1 MQDKFDKI
9 RPYLN
14 HEIQAVFNQL
24 VANNEVL
31 QSAGAVMPSE
41 LIEDFLQN
49 YEQISDID
57 TFQERYM
64 LPMLEYLKGI
74 KQTEITFSGLT
85 NYSFPALLLSN
96 HRDIIMDSA
105 FLQYVLVTNGFR
117 TSEIAIGNNLMAKPW
132 ITAAMR
138 INKSFIVRRNLTKGE
153 QISAFVELS
162 SYIANT
168 IATKRN
174 SIWLAHREGRAKDSD
189 DRTQVSLLKMLALSG
204 KGNFIENL
212 KSLNIQPLSVSYE
225 YDACDYL
232 KVKELQQKRDNPD
245 FEKSTT
251 DDVQSMQIG
260 ALGFTSEIHYSFTPI
275 INDELDKI
283 AMLGL
288 PRNKEVELVA
298 ELIDRQIHK
307 AYKIYKS
314 NYIAYDT
321 LNGENLHE
329 SFYNSE
335 EKTTFANYIA
345 GQISKIDLDNVD
357 KEFCTEKILEM
368 YANPLKNKLSA
379 DLH

>member
-14 HEIQAVFNQL
+14 HEIQAVFSQL
-24 VANNEVL
+24 VANDEVL
-31 QSAGAVMPSE
+31 QGAGVVMPSE

-49 YEQISDID
+49 YEQIADID
-57 TFQERYM
+57 SFQKRYM
-64 LPMLEYLKGI
+64 LPMLENLKKI
-74 KQTEITFSGLT
+74 KRTEITFSEIEH
-85 NYSFPALLLSN
+85 YRPSALLLSN

-105 FLQYVLVTNGFR
+105 FLQYVLVSNGFR

-168 IATKRN
+168 ITTERN

-204 KGNFIENL
+204 KGSFIENL
-212 KSLNIQPLSVSYE
+212 KTLNIQPLSISYE

-232 KVKELQQKRDNPD
+232 KAKELQQKRDNPY
-245 FEKSTT
+245 FEKSTM
-251 DDVQSMQIG
+251 DDVKSMQIG
-260 ALGFTSEIHYSFTPI
+260 ALGFASTIHYSFTPI

-283 AMLGL
+283 SMLRL

-314 NYIAYDT
+314 NYIAYDM
-321 LNGENLHE
+321 LKGEKFYE

-335 EKTTFANYIA
+335 EKTIFANYIA
-345 GQISKIDLDNVD
+345 GQVSKIDLDNVD

>member
-14 HEIQAVFNQL
+14 HEIQAVFSQL
-24 VANNEVL
+24 VANDEVL
-31 QSAGAVMPSE
+31 QGAGVVMPSE

-49 YEQISDID
+49 YEQIADID
-57 TFQERYM
+57 SFQKRYM
-64 LPMLEYLKGI
+64 LPMLENLKKI
-74 KQTEITFSGLT
+74 KRTEITFSEIEH
-85 NYSFPALLLSN
+85 YRPSALLLSN

-105 FLQYVLVTNGFR
+105 FLQYVLVSNGFR

-168 IATKRN
+168 ITTERN

-204 KGNFIENL
+204 KGSFIENL
-212 KSLNIQPLSVSYE
+212 KTLNIQPLSISYE

-232 KVKELQQKRDNPD
+232 KAKELQQKRDNPD
-245 FEKSTT
+245 FEKSTM
-251 DDVQSMQIG
+251 DDVKSMQIG
-260 ALGFTSEIHYSFTPI
+260 ALGFASTIHYSFTPT

-283 AMLGL
+283 SMLRL

-314 NYIAYDT
+314 NYIAYDM
-321 LNGENLHE
+321 LKGEKFYE

-335 EKTTFANYIA
+335 EKTIFANYIA
-345 GQISKIDLDNVD
+345 GQVSKIDLDNVD

-379 DLH
+379 DLY

>member
-14 HEIQAVFNQL
+14 HEIQAVFSQL
-24 VANNEVL
+24 VANDEVL
-31 QSAGAVMPSE
+31 QGAGVVMPSE

-49 YEQISDID
+49 YEQIADID
-57 TFQERYM
+57 SFQKRYM
-64 LPMLEYLKGI
+64 LPMLENLKKI
-74 KQTEITFSGLT
+74 KRTEITFSEIEH
-85 NYSFPALLLSN
+85 YRPSALLLSN

-105 FLQYVLVTNGFR
+105 FLQYVLVSNGFR

-168 IATKRN
+168 ITTERN

-204 KGNFIENL
+204 KGSFIENL
-212 KSLNIQPLSVSYE
+212 KTLNIQPLSISYE

-232 KVKELQQKRDNPD
+232 KAKELQQKRDNPD
-245 FEKSTT
+245 FEKSTI
-251 DDVQSMQIG
+251 DDVKSMQIG
-260 ALGFTSEIHYSFTPI
+260 ALGFASTIHYSFTPT

-283 AMLGL
+283 SMLRL

-314 NYIAYDT
+314 NYIAYDM
-321 LNGENLHE
+321 LKGEKFYE

-335 EKTTFANYIA
+335 EKTIFANYIA
-345 GQISKIDLDNVD
+345 GQVSKIDLDNVD

>member
-14 HEIQAVFNQL
+14 HEIQAVFSQL
-24 VANNEVL
+24 VANDEVL
-31 QSAGAVMPSE
+31 QGAGVVMPSE

-49 YEQISDID
+49 YEQIADID
-57 TFQERYM
+57 SFQKRYM
-64 LPMLEYLKGI
+64 LPMLENLKKI
-74 KQTEITFSGLT
+74 KRTEITFSEIEH
-85 NYSFPALLLSN
+85 YRPSALLLSN

-105 FLQYVLVTNGFR
+105 FLQYVLVSNGFR

-138 INKSFIVRRNLTKGE
+138 INKSFIVRRNLIKGE

-168 IATKRN
+168 ITTERN

-204 KGNFIENL
+204 KGSFIENL
-212 KSLNIQPLSVSYE
+212 KTLNIQPLSISYE

-232 KVKELQQKRDNPD
+232 KAKELQQKRDNPD
-245 FEKSTT
+245 FEKSTM
-251 DDVQSMQIG
+251 DDVKSMQIG
-260 ALGFTSEIHYSFTPI
+260 ALGFASTIHYSFTPT

-283 AMLGL
+283 SMLRL

-314 NYIAYDT
+314 NYIAYDM
-321 LNGENLHE
+321 LKGEKFYE

-335 EKTTFANYIA
+335 EKTIFANYIA
-345 GQISKIDLDNVD
+345 GQVSKIDLDNVD

>member
-14 HEIQAVFNQL
+14 HEIQAVFSQL
-24 VANNEVL
+24 VANDEVL
-31 QSAGAVMPSE
+31 QGAGVVMPSE

-49 YEQISDID
+49 YEQIADID
-57 TFQERYM
+57 SFQKRYM
-64 LPMLEYLKGI
+64 LPMLENLKKI
-74 KQTEITFSGLT
+74 KRTEITFSEIEH
-85 NYSFPALLLSN
+85 YRPSALLLSN

-105 FLQYVLVTNGFR
+105 FLQYVLVSNGFR

-168 IATKRN
+168 ITTERN

-204 KGNFIENL
+204 KGSFIENL
-212 KSLNIQPLSVSYE
+212 KTLNIQPLSISYE

-232 KVKELQQKRDNPD
+232 KAKELQQKRDNPD
-245 FEKSTT
+245 FEKSTM
-251 DDVQSMQIG
+251 DDVKSMQIG
-260 ALGFTSEIHYSFTPI
+260 ALGFASTIHYSFTPT

-283 AMLGL
+283 SMLRL

-314 NYIAYDT
+314 NYIAYDM
-321 LNGENLHE
+321 LKGEKFYE

-335 EKTTFANYIA
+335 EKTIFANYIA
-345 GQISKIDLDNVD
+345 GQVSKIDLDNVD

>member
-14 HEIQAVFNQL
+14 HEIQAVFSQL
-24 VANNEVL
+24 VANDEVL
-31 QSAGAVMPSE
+31 QGAGVVMPSE

-49 YEQISDID
+49 YEQIADID
-57 TFQERYM
+57 SFQKRYM
-64 LPMLEYLKGI
+64 LPMLENLKKI
-74 KQTEITFSGLT
+74 KRTEITFSEIEH
-85 NYSFPALLLSN
+85 YRPSALLLSN

-105 FLQYVLVTNGFR
+105 FLQYVLVSNGFR

-168 IATKRN
+168 ITTERN

-204 KGNFIENL
+204 KGSFIENL
-212 KSLNIQPLSVSYE
+212 KTLNIQPLSISYE

-232 KVKELQQKRDNPD
+232 KAKELQQKRDNPY
-245 FEKSTT
+245 FEKSTM
-251 DDVQSMQIG
+251 DDVKSMQIG
-260 ALGFTSEIHYSFTPI
+260 ALGFASTIHYSFTPT

-283 AMLGL
+283 SMLRL

-314 NYIAYDT
+314 NYIAYDM
-321 LNGENLHE
+321 LKGEKFYE

-335 EKTTFANYIA
+335 EKTIFANYIA
-345 GQISKIDLDNVD
+345 GQVSKIDLDNVD